1 MLVVGVWSSA
11 LGSCLLALGHWS
23 CFLAFDF
30 GHLIFRHW
38 SLCIGSSS
46 SVLGGRGLVFWRGPP
61 ARVMGRHLEVH
72 CRDLSLIA
80 LHKRKWRLVSHRRLM
95 GAELPL
101 AKLCASPSSKNL
113 NGAFCPMFYGFLETM
128 RFDAHSLV
136 FTARCLA
143 RSFPRCGWSR
153 WCVVA
158 KVVAIV
164 VWLSS

>member
-11 LGSCLLALGHWS
+11 FGSCLLALGHWS

-30 GHLIFRHW
+30 LHLIFRLW

-46 SVLGGRGLVFWRGPP
+46 SVLGGRGRVFWRGPP
-61 ARVMGRHLEVH
+61 ARVMGRRLEVH

-101 AKLCASPSSKNL
+101 AKLCTSTISKNL
-113 NGAFCPMFYGFLETM
+113 NEGSCPMYYGF
-128 RFDAHSLV
+128 
-136 FTARCLA
+136 
-143 RSFPRCGWSR
+143 SR
-153 WCVVA
+153 TCVLMHTHP
-158 KVVAIV
+158 
-164 VWLSS
+164 LSKRNV